1 MDANHQGVSI
11 DVNAE
16 KRFKPFVNLG
26 NLPINECLNSK
37 IKTDHRFNYDTESA
51 RLPTNNPEYNAALYD
66 WQKYTKDASGSS
78 VLDSMGAYIDP
89 SYQGVKALAAG
100 PPKVKQTFQEVTL
113 KMGENESMGGSSD
126 DDSDSGSALKCSD
139 EKGGCR
145 VYMIFQPDREGVN
158 LLADV
163 VPT

>member
-1 MDANHQGVSI
+1 MDANSEGVSI
-11 DVNAE
+11 EVSAE
-16 KRFKPFVNLG
+16 KRFKPFVDLSS
-26 NLPINECLNSK
+26 LPINECLNSK
-37 IKTDHRFNYDTESA
+37 IKTEHKFNYDTESS

-66 WQKYTKDASGSS
+66 WQKYTNDASGSS
-78 VLDSMGAYIDP
+78 ILNSTSAYIDA
-89 SYQGVKALAAG
+89 SAQSVKALSTS

-139 EKGGCR
+139 ESGGCR